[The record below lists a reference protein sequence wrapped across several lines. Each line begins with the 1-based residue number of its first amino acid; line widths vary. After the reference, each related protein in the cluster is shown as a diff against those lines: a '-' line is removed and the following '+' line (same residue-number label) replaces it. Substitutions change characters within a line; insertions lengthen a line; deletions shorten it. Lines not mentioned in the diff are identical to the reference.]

1 MLFRSGHAPF
11 IRALKSVEKTQA
23 DVLMRVLHDNKRT
36 EFGKKYG
43 LSEISSVSEFRNQVP
58 IHDYDDL
65 EPYIKRQQEGHR
77 SLTTEAPVYYART
90 SGTTGSYKDIPLT
103 ESGITQ
109 IKHFQKQLAYSL
121 WSQTDFF
128 KGTIKVGVPKTSF

>member
-1 MLFRSGHAPF
+1 MGVLDNIAIGIHMLWSRLKVRAPF

-23 DVLMRVLHDNKRT
+23 DVLMRILRDNKKT

-65 EPYIKRQQEGHR
+65 EPYIKRQQEVEHISRQRNDHNGQDRYH
-77 SLTTEAPVYYART
+77 A
-90 SGTTGSYKDIPLT
+90 DC
-103 ESGITQ
+103 
-109 IKHFQKQLAYSL
+109 H
-121 WSQTDFF
+121 
-128 KGTIKVGVPKTSF
+128 

>member
-1 MLFRSGHAPF
+1 MGVLDNIAIGIHMLWSRLKVRSPF
-11 IRALKSVEKTQA
+11 IRALKSLEKTQA
-23 DVLMRVLHDNKRT
+23 DVLMRVLHDNKIT

-77 SLTTEAPVYYART
+77 SLTTAV
-90 SGTTGSYKDIPLT
+90 SYTHLT
-103 ESGITQ
+103 
-109 IKHFQKQLAYSL
+109 LP
-121 WSQTDFF
+121 
-128 KGTIKVGVPKTSF
+128 PKRIV

>member
-1 MLFRSGHAPF
+1 MGVLANIAIGIHMLWSRLKVRAPF
-11 IRALKSVEKTQA
+11 IRALKRLEKTQA
-23 DVLMRVLHDNKRT
+23 GVLMRILRDNKKT

-109 IKHFQKQLAYSL
+109 IKHFQKQLA
-121 WSQTDFF
+121 
-128 KGTIKVGVPKTSF
+128 